1 MKQLHSLLALAYG
14 LGLAVQLIAQS
25 PQPAK
30 PPQVTSN
37 WPQFRGV
44 DSTGVSAN
52 TGLPDQWSATE
63 NIEWQVNVSGRG
75 WGSPVVWGDHVFLS
89 TVVNTGD
96 TEPLKKG
103 LYFGGDRPDIPKT
116 VHQWK
121 VLCLELGSGKTR
133 WEKIVREGAPT
144 APIHLKNSYASETP
158 VTDGE
163 HVYVSF
169 GNVGLFCLD
178 MAGNE
183 VWNHEL
189 PLRKMRLAWG
199 TAASPVLHLNTL
211 YYQNDNDEKSELLAF
226 DKRTGKQLW
235 SVERDEKSNWST
247 PFVWV
252 HNDRTEIVTAG
263 TRAVRSYDLDGKL
276 LWSLKGMSSITI
288 AMPYVVDGLLYI
300 SSGYV
305 LDKTK
310 AVYAIR
316 PGATGDLTLAGSQ
329 KSNEF
334 IVWSDMGIAP
344 YNPST
349 LVHQNRLYVLY
360 DRGYVNC
367 FDAKSGKMIYE
378 KQAVKR
384 GSGYT
389 ASPWLYEDKLFCL
402 DEDGVCT
409 VVRAGD
415 KMEILHTNK
424 LADDDICLST
434 PAIAGDRLLIR
445 ADKRL
450 YSIRKTNGSN

>member
-1 MKQLHSLLALAYG
+1 MKLLHTPHLVAFGLVVGIGLQFVPVMQLSAA
-14 LGLAVQLIAQS
+14 
-25 PQPAK
+25 
-30 PPQVTSN
+30 PPETTSN

-63 NIEWQVNVSGRG
+63 NVEWKVDLAGRG
-75 WGSPVVWGDHVFLS
+75 WGSPIVWGDSIFLS
-89 TVVNTGD
+89 TVVNTGE

-116 VHQWK
+116 LHQWK
-121 VLCLELGSGKTR
+121 VLCLELSSGKPR
-133 WEKIVREGAPT
+133 WEKIVREGTPT

-163 HVYVSF
+163 HIYVSF
-169 GNVGLFCLD
+169 GNVGLFCFD
-178 MAGNE
+178 TSGNE
-183 VWNHEL
+183 VWKHEL
-189 PLRKMRLAWG
+189 PVRPMRLAWG
-199 TAASPVLHLNTL
+199 TAASPVLHGDVL
-211 YYQNDNDEKSELLAF
+211 YYQNDNDERSELLAF

-235 SVERDEKSNWST
+235 AVERDEKSNWAT
-247 PFVWV
+247 PFIWV
-252 HNDRTEIVTAG
+252 HADRTEIVTAG
-263 TRAVRSYDLDGKL
+263 TRAVRSYDLDGNL

-288 AMPYVVDGLLYI
+288 ATPYVVDGLLYI

-310 AVYAIR
+310 AMYAIR
-316 PGATGDLTLAGSQ
+316 PGAKGNLTLAGSQ
-329 KSNEF
+329 RSNEF

-349 LVHQNRLYVLY
+349 LVHNNRLYILY
-360 DRGYVNC
+360 DRGYLNC

-402 DEDGVCT
+402 DEDGACT

-445 ADKRL
+445 TDKRL
-450 YSIRKTNGSN
+450 YSIKDKQ

>member
-1 MKQLHSLLALAYG
+1 MMKTSCAGLVILLAIGVCSADLQADD
-14 LGLAVQLIAQS
+14 
-25 PQPAK
+25 
-30 PPQVTSN
+30 QVAN
-37 WPQFRGV
+37 WPQFRGR
-44 DSTGVSAN
+44 DATGVSAN
-52 TGLPDQWSATE
+52 QGLPDRWSATE
-63 NIEWQVNVSGRG
+63 NVEWKAEIAGRG
-75 WGSPVVWGDHVFLS
+75 WGSPVVWGERVFLS
-89 TVVNTGD
+89 AVVNTGD

-116 VHQWK
+116 THQWK
-121 VLCLELGSGKTR
+121 ILCLDLATGETR
-133 WEKIVREGAPT
+133 WEKTVREGTPT
-144 APIHLKNSYASETP
+144 APIHLKNSFASETP

-163 HVYVSF
+163 RIYVSF
-169 GNVGLFCLD
+169 GNVGLFCFD

-183 VWNHEL
+183 VWQHEL
-189 PLRKMRLAWG
+189 PVRSMRFGWG
-199 TAASPVLHLNTL
+199 TAASPVLHGDAL
-211 YYQNDNDEKSELLAF
+211 YYQNDNDEHSELIAI
-226 DKRTGKQLW
+226 DKRTGEQLW
-235 SVERDEKSNWST
+235 AVDREEKSNWST

-252 HNDRTEIVTAG
+252 HGARTEIVTAG
-263 TRAVRSYDLDGKL
+263 TQAVRSYDLAGNP

-288 AMPYVVDGLLYI
+288 ATPYVADGLLYI

-316 PGATGDLTLAGSQ
+316 PGGSGDITLAEGQ
-329 KSNEF
+329 ASNEF
-334 IVWSDMGIAP
+334 IAWSSMQIAP

-349 LVHQNRLYVLY
+349 LVHNGRLYILY

-367 FDAKSGKMIYE
+367 FDAKSGTMLYE

-389 ASPWLYEDKLFCL
+389 ASPWSYDGKLFCL

-409 VVRAGD
+409 VLSAGD
-415 KMEILHTNK
+415 KPEVLHTNH
-424 LADDDICLST
+424 LADDDICLAT

-450 YSIRKTNGSN
+450 YCIRKGN

>member
-1 MKQLHSLLALAYG
+1 MKCFNSLLTFVLG
-14 LGLAVQLIAQS
+14 MGLSLGLEGEMQLRGQS
-25 PQPAK
+25 PKDNA
-30 PPQVTSN
+30 N
-37 WPQFRGV
+37 WPQFRGL
-44 DSTGVSAN
+44 DSTGVSNNA
-52 TGLPDQWSATE
+52 GLPDQWSATE
-63 NIEWQVNVSGRG
+63 NIEWQVDVAGRG
-75 WGSPVVWGDHVFLS
+75 WGSPIVWGDKIFLS

-121 VLCLELGSGKTR
+121 VLCLDLASGQTR
-133 WEKIVREGAPT
+133 WERIVREGMPS

-163 HVYVSF
+163 HVYVTF
-169 GNVGLFCLD
+169 GNVGIFCFD
-178 MAGNE
+178 MNGNE
-183 VWNHEL
+183 VWRHEL
-189 PLRKMRLAWG
+189 PVRSMRLAWG
-199 TAASPVLHLNTL
+199 TAASPALHLDSL
-211 YYQNDNDEKSELLAF
+211 YYQNDNDEHSELIALN
-226 DKRTGKQLW
+226 KRTGKQLW
-235 SVERDEKSNWST
+235 SVDREEKSNWSS

-252 HNDRTEIVTAG
+252 HNGRTEIVTGG
-263 TRAVRSYDLDGKL
+263 TKAVRSYDLAGNL

-288 AMPYVVDGLLYI
+288 ATPYVVDGLLYI

-310 AVYAIR
+310 AIYAIK
-316 PGATGDLTLAGSQ
+316 PGASGDLTLADGQS
-329 KSNEF
+329 SSEF
-334 IVWSDMGIAP
+334 IVWSNMEIAP

-349 LVHQNRLYVLY
+349 LVHQNRLYILY
-360 DRGYVNC
+360 DRGYLNC
-367 FDAKSGKMIYE
+367 FDAKSGKGIYE

-389 ASPWLYEDKLFCL
+389 ASPWLYEGKLFCL

-415 KMEILHTNK
+415 KMEILGTNK

-434 PAIAGDRLLIR
+434 PAISGDRLLIR

-450 YSIRKTNGSN
+450 YCIRKMKVGN